1 MRAFRN
7 SPLFI
12 YSRAELPDKMMLK
25 KSELRNVNT
34 FNGTR
39 NEIRYVR
46 DSIFVTIGT
55 MQRAI

>member
-1 MRAFRN
+1 
-7 SPLFI
+7 
-12 YSRAELPDKMMLK
+12 MMLK